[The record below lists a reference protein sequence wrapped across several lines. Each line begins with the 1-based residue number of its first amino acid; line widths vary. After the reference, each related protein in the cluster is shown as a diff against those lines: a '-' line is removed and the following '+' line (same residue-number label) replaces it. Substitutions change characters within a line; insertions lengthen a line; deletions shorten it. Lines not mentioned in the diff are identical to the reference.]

1 MENKYLRDFAI
12 VAILFAVI
20 ALGMRDYYLYNKE
33 VKVPKQSRFKNLA
46 LSKAQLKQIQ
56 GIETSIKD
64 RKNFVFTVK
73 KDPLEQNLIV
83 KTMKDLEQE
92 WIDKV
97 QSMVRLTAT
106 FISNDGKR
114 YASISYKGKNKIYKV
129 GDKIAGQKITKIGEA
144 YINVMFNGGTRV
156 LKIQPIPEKPAEL
169 LNPSLKKNR
178 EINW

>member
-20 ALGMRDYYLYNKE
+20 ALGIKNYYLYNKE
-33 VKVPKQSRFKNLA
+33 IKVPEQSRYKNLA
-46 LSKAQLKQIQ
+46 LSQDQLKQIQ
-56 GIETSIKD
+56 GIETSIDD
-64 RKNFVFTVK
+64 RKNFVFTVT

-83 KTMKDLEQE
+83 KTMKDLEQD

-106 FISNDGKR
+106 FISNDGSR
-114 YASISYKGKNKIYKV
+114 YASISYKGKNLVYKV

-144 YINVMFNGGTRV
+144 NIKVMFNGGEKI
-156 LKIQPIPEKPAEL
+156 LKIQPIPDKPKAL
-169 LNPSLKKNR
+169 TNPSIQKNR

>member
-12 VAILFAVI
+12 VAILFAGI

-33 VKVPKQSRFKNLA
+33 NRVPKQSRYKNLA
-46 LSKAQLKQIQ
+46 LSKAQIKQIQ
-56 GIETSIKD
+56 GIEKSIND
-64 RKNFVFTVK
+64 RKNFVFNVT

-106 FISNDGKR
+106 FISSDGIK
-114 YASISYKGKNKIYKV
+114 YASISYKGKNKVYKV
-129 GDKIAGQKITKIGEA
+129 GDRIAGQKITKIGEGN
-144 YINVMFNGGTRV
+144 IKVLFNGGQRI
-156 LKIQPIPEKPAEL
+156 LKIQPIPDKPTEL
-169 LNPSLKKNR
+169 TNPSIQKNK
-178 EINW
+178 EMNW

>member
-20 ALGMRDYYLYNKE
+20 ILGVKNYYLYNKE
-33 VKVPKQSRFKNLA
+33 IKIPQQSRYKNLA
-46 LSKAQLKQIQ
+46 LSENQIKQIQ
-56 GIETSIKD
+56 GIESSIKD

-83 KTMKDLEQE
+83 KTRKDLEQE
-92 WIDKV
+92 WIDKI

-106 FISNDGKR
+106 FIANDGLK
-114 YASISYKGKNKIYKV
+114 YASISYKGRNKVYKV
-129 GDKIAGQKITKIGEA
+129 GDKIAGQKITQIGEA
-144 YINVMFNGGTRV
+144 KIKVMFNGSEKT
-156 LKIQPIPEKPAEL
+156 LTIQPIPEKPKEL
-169 LNPSLKKNR
+169 INPSIKQNR